1 MTNDFYQ
8 KLYIKISNFKD
19 KYDHYPKFI
28 IINFQH
34 KLETAVILNNI
45 TNVYPYLTGL
55 SILLSNRVDIEE
67 FEIY

>member
-1 MTNDFYQ
+1 M
-8 KLYIKISNFKD
+8 SNFKD
-19 KYDHYPKFI
+19 KYDHYPGFI
-28 IINFQH
+28 IVNFNH
-34 KLETAVILNNI
+34 KDEVSIILNNI